1 MNQSDSEMNDQ
12 AGASVHLN
20 EGQLA
25 GFLDRGHEHDLDLDP
40 GERERVEAHLD
51 QCEACRHELVSAS
64 RIRDSFAPS
73 FARSVWRHR
82 GTRWTAVGSV
92 IGTAI
97 AASVVGMVYLRQPDA
112 VNPLAVTERVRALP
126 ERRASIDVVAPTTAV
141 IEHSAVIAFT
151 WRSAAVDI
159 YRFTLLSES
168 GEPLFT
174 TETTDTT
181 VAWPASVKAVAGTI
195 YFWRVDGIAGGISS
209 STGAKPLRLMP

>member
-12 AGASVHLN
+12 AESSVHLS

-25 GFLDRGHEHDLDLDP
+25 GFLDRDLDHDLDL
-40 GERERVEAHLD
+40 GERKRVEAHLD
-51 QCEACRHELVSAS
+51 ACEACRHELVSTS
-64 RIRDSFAPS
+64 RLKDSFGPS
-73 FARSVWRHR
+73 LARSVWRR
-82 GTRWTAVGSV
+82 RATRWTAVGSV

-97 AASVVGMVYLRQPDA
+97 AASIVGMVYLRQPDVVSPLPVAERARA
-112 VNPLAVTERVRALP
+112 VP
-126 ERRASIDVVAPTTAV
+126 ERRASIDVVSPATVDMKRSAAV
-141 IEHSAVIAFT
+141 AFT

-174 TETTDTT
+174 AETTDTT

-195 YFWRVDGIAGGISS
+195 YFWRVDGIAGGISA
-209 STGAKPLRLMP
+209 STGAQQLRLMP